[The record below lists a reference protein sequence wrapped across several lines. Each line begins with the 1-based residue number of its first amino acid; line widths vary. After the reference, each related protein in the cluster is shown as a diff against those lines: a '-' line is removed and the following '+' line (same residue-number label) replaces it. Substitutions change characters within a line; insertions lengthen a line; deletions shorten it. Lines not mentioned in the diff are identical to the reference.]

1 MIQQSLLKPVP
12 NAVQTVE
19 KFTVPFTKGDW
30 VVLPY
35 NYSEIEPLRTASAMQ
50 YPLYVESVSVCGTLL
65 KVSSFAAGGE
75 AFFIEAKHARFV
87 ARS

>member
-12 NAVQTVE
+12 NAIQTVE

-35 NYSEIEPLRTASAMQ
+35 NYSEVEPLRTASALQ
-50 YPLYVESVSVCGTLL
+50 YPLYVESVSVCGALL
-65 KVSSFAAGGE
+65 KVSSFAAGGVP
-75 AFFIEAKHARFV
+75 FFIEAKHARFV